1 MNNENDNYDTSWYEV
16 RADDEKVAA
25 FAPISRDGLE
35 KAFKLVDITCLD
47 LYRDKVL
54 TIVAFRP
61 HHANPTK
68 MVEQVIFETH
78 PTVWDWE
85 PAEITE
91 TLGDTPV
98 KIRVQRTGEY
108 GVNFDLQCL

>member
-1 MNNENDNYDTSWYEV
+1 MNNENDNPIASWYEV

-25 FAPISRDGLE
+25 FAPINRE
-35 KAFKLVDITCLD
+35 NCTKAFKLVDVTHLD
-47 LYRDKVL
+47 LYRDKVI

-78 PTVWDWE
+78 PTVWEDE
-85 PAEITE
+85 PEK
-91 TLGDTPV
+91 L
-98 KIRVQRTGEY
+98 Y